1 MKYHMGFQRHDWSIV
16 ILALECAKECLNGEG
31 AYGLQV
37 MEEIIAKSKKGKAER
52 QTQRED
58 DLRATEELDATFTDL
73 LQGASLATM
82 LRAKGEKTCVARAF

>member
-1 MKYHMGFQRHDWSIV
+1 
-16 ILALECAKECLNGEG
+16 
-31 AYGLQV
+31 

-52 QTQRED
+52 QTQRDD

-82 LRAKGEKTCVARAF
+82 LRAKGEETCVAHVLSLFELECAHDGDLLYCRFLGPKLARAPRQTKSCC